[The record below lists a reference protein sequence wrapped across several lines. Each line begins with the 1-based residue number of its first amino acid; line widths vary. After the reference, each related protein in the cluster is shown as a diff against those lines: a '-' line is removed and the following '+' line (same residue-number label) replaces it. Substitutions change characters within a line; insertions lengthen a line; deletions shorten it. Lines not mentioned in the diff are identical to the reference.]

1 MEGSSYEGFM
11 VRDQVYLGESYHEGL
26 DQFEFTFGCV
36 TKETN
41 LFYDQ
46 AADGILGLGMGHG
59 LNSGDQKPIYQS
71 MFDDGI
77 ISQ

>member
-11 VRDQVYLGESYHEGL
+11 VKDQVYLGNSFHEPF
-26 DQFEFTFGCV
+26 DAFKFSFGCV
-36 TKETN
+36 SKETN

-59 LNSGDQKPIYQS
+59 LSTDDQKPIYKA
-71 MFDDGI
+71 MIEAGI
-77 ISQ
+77 IS